1 MSVLRLHW
9 QFKQRFNKLDS
20 DNFRDLTPMEIDERL
35 NDAVGIFGEQFFA
48 DESHVQ
54 RLDWL
59 SPLIYT
65 ETIKVTQLD
74 SDKYTVSL
82 SDLTYK
88 YWHIK
93 RVNAATDC
101 GAINFEIV
109 GHGRLSDI
117 LRDEF
122 QKPSKK
128 WYRLVATLENNK
140 IIIYTGGNWL
150 IDSITITY
158 VRYPKPVFFGGYNTI
173 EYIDCSR
180 VIDADCTM
188 YNSIQSPIQDLEIQ
202 DETVRRMIV
211 EYAVKEAHRILMNTN
226 GLNLQNEK
234 LSNLITN

>member
-1 MSVLRLHW
+1 MSVLKLHW

-20 DNFRDLTPMEIDERL
+20 DNFRDLTPMEIDERI
-35 NDAVGIFGEQFFA
+35 NDAVGMFGEQFFA

-65 ETIKVTQLD
+65 ETINVTQLD
-74 SDKYTVSL
+74 SDKYTV
-82 SDLTYK
+82 DLTKLTYD

-93 RVNAATDC
+93 RVSASTDC
-101 GAINFEIV
+101 GALNFEIV
-109 GHGRLSDI
+109 GHGRLGDV

-128 WYRLVATLENNK
+128 WFRLIGSLENNK
-140 IIIYTGGNWL
+140 LIIYTGGNWL
-150 IDSITITY
+150 IDNITLTY
-158 VRYPKPVFFGGYNTI
+158 VKYPKPVFFGGYDTI
-173 EYIDCSR
+173 EYIDCVR
-180 VIDADCTM
+180 QQLNGCTQ
-188 YNSIQSPIQDLEIQ
+188 YNNIESAPQDLEIK
-202 DETVRRMIV
+202 DITVRRMIV

-234 LSNLITN
+234 LNNLITT